1 MKHGLGEEGSAKVP
15 TKEKLKEGSGLIDEI
30 REKLLLVEERELLPA
45 CLS

>member
-1 MKHGLGEEGSAKVP
+1 MKHGLGEEGSAEVP

-30 REKLLLVEERELLPA
+30 REKLLLAEERALLPA